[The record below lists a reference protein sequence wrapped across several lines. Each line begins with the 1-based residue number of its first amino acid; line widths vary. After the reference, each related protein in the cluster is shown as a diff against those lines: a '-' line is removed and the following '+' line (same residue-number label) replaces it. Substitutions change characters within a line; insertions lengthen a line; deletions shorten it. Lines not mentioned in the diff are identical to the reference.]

1 MNNEKI
7 KILIADDHP
16 IFRLGLREIIESE
29 AMYEVVAEAENGE
42 QALQLLQ
49 QSIAEIAILDINMPL
64 LDGLAVARNLKK
76 AGSLV
81 KVIILSL
88 YKDERLVNLAFD
100 LGVCGYVLKEDAVEE
115 IIDCIKTVAQ
125 NHNYISPS
133 LHEFFFKRITG
144 KSKLSKLDLLTS
156 TEKFILYMISE
167 YKTNKEIAEELSISI
182 RTVENHRF
190 KIATKLELKG
200 KNALI
205 KFAIE
210 NKSKLLKSK
219 KHKKENKK
227 KS

>member
-1 MNNEKI
+1 MSDEKI

-16 IFRLGLREIIESE
+16 IFRLGLREIVESE
-29 AMYEVVAEAENGE
+29 PMFEVVAEAENGE

-64 LDGLAVARNLKK
+64 LDGLAVVRHLKK
-76 AGSLV
+76 TGSPV
-81 KVIILSL
+81 KIIILSL
-88 YKDERLVNLAFD
+88 YKDEKMLNLAFD
-100 LGVCGYVLKEDAVEE
+100 LGICGYVLKEDAVEE
-115 IIDCIKTVAQ
+115 IIDCIKAVAQ
-125 NHNYISPS
+125 NQNYISPS
-133 LHEFFFKRITG
+133 LYEFFFKRTIG
-144 KSKLSKLDLLTS
+144 KSRLSKLDLLTS
-156 TEKFILYMISE
+156 TEKLILYMISE

-190 KIATKLELKG
+190 KIAAKLKLKG

-219 KHKKENKK
+219 KHKKSNKK

>member
-1 MNNEKI
+1 MSDEKI

-16 IFRLGLREIIESE
+16 IFRLGLRETIESE
-29 AMYEVVAEAENGE
+29 PMFEVVAEAENGE

-49 QSIAEIAILDINMPL
+49 QAIAEIAILDINMPL
-64 LDGLAVARNLKK
+64 LDGLSVVRHLKK

-81 KVIILSL
+81 KLIILSF
-88 YKDERLVNLAFD
+88 YKDERMLNLAFE

-125 NHNYISPS
+125 NQNYISPS
-133 LHEFFFKRITG
+133 LRELFFKRTTG
-144 KSKLSKLDLLTS
+144 KSKFSKLNLLTS
-156 TEKFILYMISE
+156 TEKLILYMISE

-190 KIATKLELKG
+190 RIAAKLKLKG

-205 KFAIE
+205 KFATE
-210 NKSKLLKSK
+210 NKSKLLKSE

-227 KS
+227 KN